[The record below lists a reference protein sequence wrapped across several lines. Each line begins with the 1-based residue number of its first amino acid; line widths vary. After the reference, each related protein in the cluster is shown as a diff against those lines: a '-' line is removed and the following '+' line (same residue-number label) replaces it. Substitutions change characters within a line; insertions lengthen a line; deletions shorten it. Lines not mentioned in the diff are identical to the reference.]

1 MATPFSGQRSTPNVE
16 RQPQDE
22 TPIVEKQSQDGV
34 EPVHISDAD
43 HLARAVECPA
53 FESTPLFRMTF
64 PHPGADFSCEQKD
77 EIVRWHA
84 QGIKDSINDGKTCL
98 RKIRHGDGTVAGLAG
113 WIVER
118 DKTVTEIATETGGEQ
133 KPENWVPKTLHVRSW
148 LDLSAALRRERE
160 RVIGHLDNV
169 CRMSSHGRPL
179 TLAWGMLLTK

>member
-1 MATPFSGQRSTPNVE
+1 MATPFSGQCSTPE
-16 RQPQDE
+16 GEQ
-22 TPIVEKQSQDGV
+22 QSQDGI

-53 FESTPLFRMTF
+53 SESTPLFRVMF
-64 PHPGADFSCEQKD
+64 PCLGADFSFEQKD

-84 QGIKDSINDGKTCL
+84 QGITDSINDGKTCL

-113 WIVER
+113 WIVEQ
-118 DKTVTEIATETGGEQ
+118 DKTVTEIATKASSEE
-133 KPENWVPKTLHVRSW
+133 KPENWVPKTLDVRSW

-169 CRMSSHGRPL
+169 CRMSSHGRPPI
-179 TLAWGMLLTK
+179 LAEGMLLTK